1 MYVKILFLV
10 LDGPTGFF
18 GNLAC
23 ELSTSY
29 LASIIR
35 DYLLFMAFLAI
46 PGKIAN
52 AAALACT
59 ASLYPIGVREET
71 FQACPCGSRF
81 ARPVGRLAG

>member
-1 MYVKILFLV
+1 MFVKILFLV

-29 LASIIR
+29 LASLIR
-35 DYLLFMAFLAI
+35 EYLFMAFLAI

-52 AAALACT
+52 AAALSCP
-59 ASLYPIGVREET
+59 ASLYPFGMR
-71 FQACPCGSRF
+71 
-81 ARPVGRLAG
+81 

>member
-29 LASIIR
+29 LVSIIR
-35 DYLLFMAFLAI
+35 EYLFMAFLAI

-52 AAALACT
+52 AAALSCP
-59 ASLYPIGVREET
+59 ASLYPIGVR
-71 FQACPCGSRF
+71 
-81 ARPVGRLAG
+81 